1 MLKLK
6 NDTLVDLEIEANFA
20 TEIHGGP
27 HPLASVLQPGETV
40 ELATARDVVVTI
52 REDALSIRVE

>member
-20 TEIHGGP
+20 TEIRGGP
-27 HPLASVLQPGETV
+27 HPLASLLQPGETV
-40 ELATARDVVVTI
+40 ELATTRDITVIV
-52 REDALSIRVE
+52 REGHLSIQVE